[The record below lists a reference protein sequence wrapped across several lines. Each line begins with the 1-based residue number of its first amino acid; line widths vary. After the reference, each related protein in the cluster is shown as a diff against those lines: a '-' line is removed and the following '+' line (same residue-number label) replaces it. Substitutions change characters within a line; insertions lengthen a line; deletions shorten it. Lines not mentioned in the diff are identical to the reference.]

1 MKLMKKLVYNTPH
14 GQLSVNSK
22 GEVTLRFEHLYMQL
36 NSDQFFEFVTFFN
49 KNINIVSVSV
59 KSDSEDSF
67 YHKVLRNMKKEYV
80 DEFKKLINVPI
91 YSPDD
96 QFDIFDYLKLMKTKQ
111 IGILSKNIN
120 TNLVKLDAKS
130 ICPN

>member
-1 MKLMKKLVYNTPH
+1 MKKLVYNTPH